1 MNKNEKG
8 KKLLKL
14 VIWCLLYYI
23 LKELKAHCQNYELS
37 TTKNFFSYHTNA
49 LTRKTTTIRSCS
61 KASLLVSAFTN
72 KIIFK
77 WNVSNNKKLF
87 LSWPLYL
94 IHLSQRTGKVNVLK
108 SKVCCLFIPILLPF
122 YLKVDLILTVSN
134 IERLKGL

>member
-1 MNKNEKG
+1 MNENEKG

-23 LKELKAHCQNYELS
+23 QNYDLS
-37 TTKNFFSYHTNA
+37 TAKNFFSYHTNA

-61 KASLLVSAFTN
+61 KASLLVSAFTV
-72 KIIFK
+72 KILFK

-122 YLKVDLILTVSN
+122 YLKVDLIRTVSS